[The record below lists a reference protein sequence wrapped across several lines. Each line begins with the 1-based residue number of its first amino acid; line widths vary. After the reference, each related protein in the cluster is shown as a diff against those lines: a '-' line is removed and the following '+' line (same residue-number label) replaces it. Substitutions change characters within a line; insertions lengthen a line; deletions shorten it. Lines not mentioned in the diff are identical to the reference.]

1 MNTSAQ
7 KLQDALNALTPDER
21 DMIAKS
27 TVQDWIN
34 AFAALVK
41 EPTFWQGL
49 KTAALQGVAD
59 ALEDFNAQEDF

>member
-1 MNTSAQ
+1 MNSSAQ
-7 KLQDALNALTPDER
+7 KLQDALNALTPEER
-21 DMIAKS
+21 DMLAKS

-41 EPTFWQGL
+41 EPTFWQDL

-59 ALEDFNAQEDF
+59 ALEDFNAQQDT

>member
-27 TVQDWIN
+27 TVQDN
-34 AFAALVK
+34 AFAELVK
-41 EPTFWQGL
+41 DPTFWQDIG
-49 KTAALQGVAD
+49 TAFLQGIAEG
-59 ALEDFNAQEDF
+59 LEDFNDTRR

>member
-41 EPTFWQGL
+41 EPTFWQDL

-59 ALEDFNAQEDF
+59 ALEDFNAQQDT